1 MMEEKSIRLNNSNTS
16 IRSEKLYSVDFLRF
30 IFSMIIVYFH
40 IFHDNIMDLTN
51 GSDFYKK
58 LYENANGDILV
69 ECFFLLSGF
78 FMFYSFKKHGNTT
91 FGRYAYSKVARLWP
105 TLVFAIFL
113 EIVFFNGNLFNGFF
127 NALFLQCNGLSLNY
141 TGINW
146 YISPL
151 FWTFLFYFGLH
162 KLVKK
167 EKSFCFI
174 TAVISYISY
183 LLVFNANGGQFSRGM
198 GYGFVSLA
206 MCRAIGGLGIGYMV
220 ATIVQSL
227 KENGFE
233 ERVTNTK
240 LKKIAFFIIA
250 SIGEV
255 VPLGLILLNCFF
267 KEFDFKTNLYDV
279 LLFAIL
285 MLFLPFKAGI
295 FSKITNNKFFG
306 FFGRYSY
313 SIYVTQ
319 SAVILILKRTLWL
332 NTSFV
337 VDHALRCIAVSLL
350 FSLIFSVATY
360 YIIEKPGAI
369 LFKKAQKLFFK
380 PESKRECK

>member
-1 MMEEKSIRLNNSNTS
+1 MGEKLIGNSENS
-16 IRSEKLYSVDFLRF
+16 SLKRSEKLYSVDFLRF

-40 IFHDNIMDLTN
+40 IFHDNIMSFTN
-51 GSDFYKK
+51 DSGFYKK
-58 LYENANGDILV
+58 LYENSNGDVLV

-78 FMFYSFKKHGNTT
+78 FMFYSFKKHGSIT

-105 TLVFAIFL
+105 TLFFAILL
-113 EIVFFNGNLFNGFF
+113 EVVFFNGSAFNGFF
-127 NALFLQCNGLSLNY
+127 NALFLQCNGLSLNFS
-141 TGINW
+141 GINW
-146 YISPL
+146 YVSPL

-162 KLVKK
+162 KLVKN
-167 EKSFCFI
+167 EKTFCFL
-174 TAVISYISY
+174 TAVMSYISY
-183 LLVFNANGGQFSRGM
+183 LLVFNANDGAFSRGI
-198 GYGFVSLA
+198 GFGFVSLA
-206 MCRAIGGLGIGYMV
+206 MCRAIGGLGIGYLI
-220 ATIVQSL
+220 ATIVQNL

-233 ERVTNTK
+233 ERATNTK
-240 LKKIAFFIIA
+240 LKKIIVFIIA

-255 VPLGLILLNCFF
+255 VPLGLILLNCFY
-267 KEFDFKTNLYDV
+267 KKFDFNTNLYDV

-306 FFGRYSY
+306 FLGRYSY

-319 SAVILILKRTLWL
+319 SAVILILQRTLWL

-337 VDHALRCIAVSLL
+337 VDHALRCIAVSLV
-350 FSLIFSVATY
+350 FSFIFSVATY
-360 YIIEKPGAI
+360 YIIEKPGAM

-380 PESKRECK
+380 PESKTKSE